1 MSNTQSRGIIAWFAN
16 NPVAANLLM
25 FFILVGGAFSAFTI
39 QKQMFPQL
47 EFNWISIS
55 TAYPGAG
62 PQDVEDGI
70 TEKIE
75 QSLEEI
81 QGIKRVITYSMR
93 NASQTW
99 VEVDDSYDVDEV
111 LDEVKVNVE
120 GIQTLPA
127 GAETPLI
134 TQDKYTQ
141 EVMWIALYGDLPFA
155 DIRSLGEDIY
165 DEIRQ
170 LPIVQVSDFHG
181 GPDYEISIE
190 VSRDRLREYQLTFD
204 EVAASIRAYSTNTS
218 AGEIRTDAGYIG
230 IRVENQAYKQR
241 DFERIPIRTLSD
253 GSQLFLA
260 DVATVNDGFE
270 QGLQYNKFNGQDAV
284 LFFIGASKDQST
296 PDVSAAVKEY
306 IEQKQSSLPA
316 GMHLQSWID
325 LTYYLEGRLNMMLD
339 NMWASAL
346 LVFLM
351 LAMFLRLRLAAW
363 VMVGLPVCFLGTLMM
378 MPLDPINVTISLTSL
393 FGFILVLGIVVDDAI
408 VIGESVYSE
417 VEQKG
422 QSLNSVVEGAKRVAM
437 PATFGVLTTVAAFLP
452 MLFGDGP
459 DAAISA
465 SIGCVVILCLLFSL
479 VESKLILPAHLAGM
493 KPKKNSKNPIYRLQD
508 WIDAK
513 LQSFIQQR
521 YVPVLAKAVQY
532 RYTVV
537 AIFVAVLLITI
548 GLIQGGIVR
557 MVGTP
562 KVPHDF
568 PEVSL
573 EMTSDSGEQ
582 ATLNAALAIEAMI
595 RDVDAEIAS
604 STGKSMVSSIYVELD
619 SRTKAEILTTLVE
632 PEQRPMDT
640 FELAERWREAMPPIA
655 GLKSLT
661 IQEDVFGGGREDGDV
676 SFKLFGTDPQQLV
689 AAANELKNKLNRIAG
704 VGDVNDSQQSTRQEV
719 RLTLTPLGQGL
730 GLDLSTVAQQMNA
743 SFYGLEVQRI
753 LRDGEEV
760 KVMLRYP
767 EYQRNALGH
776 VADTRIQTP
785 AGHSVPLSEVAT
797 MDLTNSAESIRRE
810 DGARTV
816 TVWASVNSATVEP
829 QKVAEDINDNF
840 MPEMLSRYPD
850 VRSELS
856 GRIQD
861 EIDSQLDQLRNF
873 VLSMLLVY
881 ALLAVPLR
889 SYGQP
894 LVIMSVIPFGVI
906 GAIYGHLLLG
916 MDVSS
921 FSLFGIIAAAG
932 VVVNDSLVMVDFI
945 NRQRQAGATVRD
957 AVLAAGR
964 RRFRAIMLTSLTT
977 FMGLMPIM
985 LETSLQAKI
994 VIPMA
999 VSLAFGVL
1007 FATVITLLLIPSLYM
1022 VGDDLAGLWRKLK
1035 PGRSKDIHSVSP
1047 DKGAV

>member
-1 MSNTQSRGIIAWFAN
+1 MTTDTHQGVIAWFAR

-25 FFILVGGAFSAFTI
+25 VFILVGGMFSAFTI

-75 QSLEEI
+75 QSLEGI

-99 VEVDDSYDVDEV
+99 VEVDDSYDVDDV

-120 GIQTLPA
+120 GIQTMPS

-134 TQDKYTQ
+134 TREKFIQ
-141 EVMWIALYGDLPFA
+141 EVMWVALHGELPFA
-155 DIRSLGEDIY
+155 DIRKLGEDIY

-170 LPIVQVSDFHG
+170 LPRVQVSEFHG
-181 GPDYEISIE
+181 GPAYEISIE
-190 VSRDRLREYQLTFD
+190 VSRDRLREYDLTFAQ
-204 EVAASIRAYSTNTS
+204 VAASIRAYSANMS
-218 AGEIRTDAGYIG
+218 AGEIRTDGGYIG
-230 IRVENQAYKQR
+230 IRVENQAYQQR
-241 DFERIPIRTLSD
+241 EFEQIPIRTLAD
-253 GSQLFLA
+253 GSQLRLA
-260 DVATVNDGFE
+260 DVAQVHDGFE
-270 QGLQYNKFNGQDAV
+270 QGLQYNKFNGHDAV
-284 LFFIGASKDQST
+284 LFFVGASNDQST
-296 PDVSAAVKEY
+296 PDVAAAVKEY
-306 IEQKQSSLPA
+306 IEQRQASLPA
-316 GMHLQSWID
+316 GMTLEPWID
-325 LTYYLEGRLNMMLD
+325 LTYYLEGRLDMMLS

-351 LAMFLRLRLAAW
+351 LSMFLRLRLAAW

-378 MPLDPINVTISLTSL
+378 MPMDPINVTISLTSL

-417 VEQKG
+417 VEQRG
-422 QSLNSVVEGAKRVAM
+422 QSMDSVIAGAKKVAM

-452 MLFGDGP
+452 MLIGDGP
-459 DAAISA
+459 DAAIAA
-465 SIGCVVILCLLFSL
+465 SIGWVVILCLLFSL

-493 KPKKNSKNPIYRLQD
+493 APKKDSRNPIYRLQD
-508 WIDAK
+508 WIDAR
-513 LQSFIQQR
+513 LQAFIQHSYGPFLRRTLAHR
-521 YVPVLAKAVQY
+521 YS
-532 RYTVV
+532 VV
-537 AIFVAVLLITI
+537 ALFIAVLFITI
-548 GLIQGGIVR
+548 GLVQGGVVR
-557 MVGTP
+557 MIGMP

-568 PEVSL
+568 PEIQL

-582 ATLNAALAIEAMI
+582 ATLDAALAIERMI
-595 RDVDAEIAS
+595 REVDRQIEEES
-604 STGKSMVSSIYVELD
+604 GRSMISSIYVELD
-619 SRTKAEILTTLVE
+619 SRTEAEIMTTLVE
-632 PEQRPMDT
+632 PELRPMDT
-640 FELAERWREAMPPIA
+640 FALAERWREAMPAIP
-655 GLKSLT
+655 GLKSLS
-661 IQEDVFGGGREDGDV
+661 IQEDVFGGGREDGDI
-676 SFKLFGTDPQQLV
+676 SFKLFGSNHEQL
-689 AAANELKNKLNRIAG
+689 AAAAAELKQKLERIEG
-704 VGDVNDSQQSTRQEV
+704 VGDINDSQQSTRQEV
-719 RLTLTPLGQGL
+719 GLRLTPLGQSL
-730 GLDLSTVAQQMNA
+730 GLDLASVAGQMNA

-767 EYQRNALGH
+767 QTERNALGH

-785 AGHSVPLSEVAT
+785 TGASVPLAQVAELEVT
-797 MDLTNSAESIRRE
+797 RSAESIRRE
-810 DGARTV
+810 DGARTL
-816 TVWASVNSATVEP
+816 TVWASVNSAVVEP
-829 QKVAEDINDNF
+829 QKVAQDIRDNF
-840 MPEMLSRYPD
+840 LPELLQRYD
-850 VRSELS
+850 GVRSELS

-861 EIDSQLDQLRNF
+861 EIDSQTEQLRNF
-873 VLSMLLVY
+873 ALSMLLVY
-881 ALLAVPLR
+881 ALLAIPLR

-894 LVIMSVIPFGVI
+894 LVIMAVIPFGVI

-916 MDVSS
+916 MGISS

-932 VVVNDSLVMVDFI
+932 VVVNDSLVMVDYI
-945 NRQRQAGATVRD
+945 NQQRRAGIGVKE
-957 AVLAAGR
+957 AVLAAGQ

-977 FMGLMPIM
+977 FIGLMPIM

-1007 FATVITLLLIPSLYM
+1007 FATVITLLLIPNLYL
-1022 VGDDLAGLWRKLK
+1022 VGADLSALGRRMRGK
-1035 PGRSKDIHSVSP
+1035 PARI
-1047 DKGAV
+1047 ATEQ

>member
-1 MSNTQSRGIIAWFAN
+1 MNHQQKGIIAWFAH

-25 FFILVGGAFSAFTI
+25 FFILVGGAFSALTI

-75 QSLEEI
+75 QSLEDV

-99 VEVDDSYDVDEV
+99 VEVDDSYDVEEV
-111 LDEVKVNVE
+111 IDEVKVNVE

-134 TQDKYTQ
+134 TREKFIQ
-141 EVMWIALYGDLPFA
+141 EVMWVALYGDRPFEQ
-155 DIRSLGEDIY
+155 IRALGEDIY
-165 DEIRQ
+165 DEIRN
-170 LPIVQVSDFHG
+170 LPMVHVSEFNG
-181 GPDYEISIE
+181 GPNYEISIE
-190 VSRDRLREYQLTFD
+190 VARDRLREYQLTFA
-204 EVAASIRAYSTNTS
+204 EVAQSIRAYSANMS

-230 IRVENQAYKQR
+230 IRVENQAYVKR
-241 DFERIPIRTLSD
+241 DFEQIPIRTLAD
-253 GSQLFLA
+253 GSQLYLA
-260 DVATVNDGFE
+260 DVAEITDGFE
-270 QGLQYNKFNGQDAV
+270 QGLQYNKFNGKDAV
-284 LFFIGASKDQST
+284 LFFIGASNDQST
-296 PDVSAAVKEY
+296 PDVAAAVKEY
-306 IEQKQSSLPA
+306 IQERQASLPQ
-316 GMHLQSWID
+316 GMQLKSWID
-325 LTYYLEGRLNMMLD
+325 LTYYLEGRLNMMLE

-378 MPLDPINVTISLTSL
+378 MPVDPIDITISLTSL

-417 VEQKG
+417 IEHKG
-422 QSLNSVVEGAKRVAM
+422 QSLNSVVTGAKRVAM

-452 MLFGDGP
+452 MLFGNGP

-465 SIGCVVILCLLFSL
+465 SIGWVVILCLLFSL

-493 KPKKNSKNPIYRLQD
+493 APKKDSRNPIYRLQD
-508 WIDAK
+508 WIDAR
-513 LQSFIQQR
+513 LQSFIHNK
-521 YVPVLAKAVQY
+521 YVPFLAASLKH
-532 RYTVV
+532 RYNVV
-537 AIFVAVLLITI
+537 AIFLALLLITL
-548 GLIQGGIVR
+548 GLVQGGVVR

-562 KVPHDF
+562 KIPHDF
-568 PEVSL
+568 PEIAL
-573 EMTSDSGEQ
+573 EMTADSGEQ

-595 RDVDAEIAS
+595 KQVDAQIEQE
-604 STGKSMVSSIYVELD
+604 TGQSMVSSIYVDLD
-619 SRTKAEILTTLVE
+619 SRTEAEIMTTLVE
-632 PEQRPMDT
+632 PELRPMDT
-640 FELAERWREAMPPIA
+640 FALAERWREAMPPIA
-655 GLKSLT
+655 GLKSLS
-661 IQEDVFGGGREDGDV
+661 IQDDVFGGGREDGDI
-676 SFKLFGTDPQQLV
+676 SFKLLGTNPEQL
-689 AAANELKNKLNRIAG
+689 AAAAEQLKQKLSRVAG
-704 VGDVNDSQQSTRQEV
+704 VGDINDSQQSTRQEV
-719 RLTLTPLGQGL
+719 RLALTPLGQSL
-730 GLDLSTVAQQMNA
+730 GLDLSAVAGQMNA

-767 EYQRNALGH
+767 EQERNALGH
-776 VADTRIQTP
+776 VASTRIQTP
-785 AGHSVPLSEVAT
+785 GGSNVPLSEVANMT
-797 MDLTNSAESIRRE
+797 LHESAESIRRE
-810 DGARTV
+810 DGARTI
-816 TVWASVNSATVEP
+816 TVWASVNSAIVEP
-829 QKVAEDINDNF
+829 QKVASDIIDNY
-840 MPEMLSRYPD
+840 MPDMLEQYPA
-850 VRSELS
+850 VRTELS

-861 EIDSQLDQLRNF
+861 EMDSNLEQARNF

-881 ALLAVPLR
+881 ALLAIPLK

-894 LVIMSVIPFGVI
+894 LVIMAVIPFGVI

-932 VVVNDSLVMVDFI
+932 VVVNDSLVMVDYI
-945 NRQRQAGATVRD
+945 NRRRQAGVAVQD

-1007 FATVITLLLIPSLYM
+1007 FATVITLILIPSLYL
-1022 VGDDLAGLWRKLK
+1022 VGSDLSALWRRLRGK
-1035 PGRSKDIHSVSP
+1035 PATP
-1047 DKGAV
+1047 QAAE